1 MKSRNE
7 RNLKIVTTLIERIK
21 DRIQD
26 GKSIKKDLF
35 YLEEIYKYLLAEDC
49 GYKEI
54 IIMID
59 EVLLEFRNYME
70 EYSMIKKNERKQRQ
84 LNQLKLE
91 KIDEYKAIWDQK
103 SKLFHLLHRDKNPSK
118 VVDDDVDINT
128 IENSINSLKG
138 KKA

>member
-1 MKSRNE
+1 
-7 RNLKIVTTLIERIK
+7 
-21 DRIQD
+21 
-26 GKSIKKDLF
+26 
-35 YLEEIYKYLLAEDC
+35 
-49 GYKEI
+49 
-54 IIMID
+54 MID